1 MLHREEDP
9 FDYFPIPRP
18 HMIVASMWA
27 ISDFTADNG
36 ATLLVPGSHQWPA
49 ERKPTPEEIQCAE
62 MPAGS
67 VLFWLGGT
75 LHGGGANVTEEWRY
89 GVILTYSLGWLR
101 QEENQSLATPPDIAS
116 QFSRELQDML
126 GNTANGALGFHF
138 YTGMDSKRDLRVS
151 EASLAQS

>member
-1 MLHREEDP
+1 MRSISFKTASL
-9 FDYFPIPRP
+9 RP
-18 HMIVASMWA
+18 S
-27 ISDFTADNG
+27 
-36 ATLLVPGSHQWPA
+36 ATSL
-49 ERKPTPEEIQCAE
+49 
-62 MPAGS
+62 AGCKYS
-67 VLFWLGGT
+67 LRRNACRFRAFWLGGT

-89 GVILTYSLGWLR
+89 GVIHTYSLGWLR